1 MNCPDSEKWLLSSL
15 GELSVNE
22 AAELLRHRREC
33 VDCRRAARVG
43 EQMLAD
49 LGSRESGEASADVF
63 VSQVLQACV
72 RAELAPLPVKKASR
86 ARAVLL
92 VSALAAAAAAMVVMP
107 PQAANVDEHW
117 TARGK
122 GPGSSLQQA
131 QAELFYVRAGKAL
144 AAEGAALHAGD
155 GFLVRCA
162 NASEK
167 QTFLAVFARDAQGEI
182 HWLYPAYSDASQN
195 PRSIEIAAHAAEH
208 VLDEVVEPD
217 APALG
222 PMRVFA
228 LFTDAPLSVR
238 EVEARLLGGSSAN
251 VSARFGKARIRE
263 WSVSWSK

>member
-1 MNCPDSEKWLLSSL
+1 
-15 GELSVNE
+15 
-22 AAELLRHRREC
+22 
-33 VDCRRAARVG
+33 VG

-49 LGSRESGEASADVF
+49 LASPENGEASADAF
-63 VSQVLQACV
+63 VSQVLQACAREPAV
-72 RAELAPLPVKKASR
+72 RPPVKAPR
-86 ARAVLL
+86 ARALL
-92 VSALAAAAAAMVVMP
+92 LAGALAAAAAAVVAVL
-107 PQAANVDEHW
+107 PQAAKVDEHW
-117 TARGK
+117 AARGK
-122 GPGSSLQQA
+122 APGSSLRQA

-182 HWLYPAYSDASQN
+182 HWLYPAYSDARQN
-195 PRSIEIAAHAAEH
+195 PHSLEIAAHAPEH
-208 VLDEVVEPD
+208 ALDEVVEPD
-217 APALG
+217 APAAG

-238 EVEARLLGGSSAN
+238 EVEARLLGGSLAD
-251 VSARFGKARIRE
+251 VSTRFGNARIRE